1 MDVKGHAALVTG
13 GASGLGGATAKALV
27 DAGAKVAV
35 LDRNEDLAKEYAK
48 EIGAFAAPC
57 DVYDTDSLQGAIDAA
72 TAENG
77 PARILVNCAGIGG
90 GGRTVNKDGPLDLD
104 IYKRIINVNLIG
116 TFNASRLFGAV
127 CSNLDPVN
135 EDNERG
141 VIIMTASVAAFDGQ
155 VGQVAYSASKGGIVG
170 MTLPMAR
177 DFASRGI
184 RVCTIVPGVL
194 RTPLMKNMSKEVEES
209 LTAQVQ
215 FPKRLGHASE
225 YGKLAMHIIDN
236 PYLNAETFRIDAG
249 IRMAPR

>member
-1 MDVKGHAALVTG
+1 MDVSGQSAIVTG

-27 DAGAKVAV
+27 DAGAKVAI
-35 LDRNEDLAKEYAK
+35 LDRNEELTNTYAK

-57 DVYDTDSLQGAIDAA
+57 DVYETESLQAAIDAA
-72 TAENG
+72 AAENG
-77 PARILVNCAGIGG
+77 PARVLVNCAGIGG
-90 GGRTVNKDGPLDLD
+90 GGRTVNRDGPLDLD
-104 IYKRIINVNLIG
+104 LYKRVINVNLVG

-127 CSNLDPVN
+127 CTNLDPIG
-135 EDNERG
+135 EDGERG

-155 VGQVAYSASKGGIVG
+155 IGQVAYSASKGGIVG

-194 RTPLMKNMSKEVEES
+194 RTPLMVNMSKEVEDS
-209 LTAQVQ
+209 LTSQVQ

-225 YGKLAMHIIDN
+225 YGMLAMHIIEN
-236 PYLNAETFRIDAG
+236 PYLNAETIRLDAG